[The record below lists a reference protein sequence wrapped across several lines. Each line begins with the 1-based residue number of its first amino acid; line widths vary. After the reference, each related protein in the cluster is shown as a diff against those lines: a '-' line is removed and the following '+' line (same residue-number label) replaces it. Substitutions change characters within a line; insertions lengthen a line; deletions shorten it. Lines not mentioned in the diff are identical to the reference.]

1 MSGGGDVL
9 AIVATGAG
17 VVAAVLLGVWRIV
30 RFEVGEVRRDLAAVD
45 ARLTGQIGEV
55 ESRLGARID
64 ALDARLTAE
73 IGEVNRRIDAVLL
86 ADRDARRAS

>member
-1 MSGGGDVL
+1 MRRPAQRTDFFHGLV
-9 AIVATGAG
+9 G

-30 RFEVGEVRRDLAAVD
+30 RVEVNAVEARLGALIGDVRRDL
-45 ARLTGQIGEV
+45 TGQ
-55 ESRLGARID
+55 
-64 ALDARLTAE
+64 

>member
-1 MSGGGDVL
+1 MSAEVIAVVL
-9 AIVATGAG
+9 TGVG

-30 RFEVGEVRRDLAAVD
+30 RVEVNAVETRLGAQIGDVRREIGDVRRDL
-45 ARLTGQIGEV
+45 TGQ
-55 ESRLGARID
+55 
-64 ALDARLTAE
+64 

>member
-1 MSGGGDVL
+1 MSAEVIAVVL
-9 AIVATGAG
+9 TGVG

-30 RFEVGEVRRDLAAVD
+30 RVEVNAVEARLGAQIGDVRREIGDVRRDL
-45 ARLTGQIGEV
+45 TGQ
-55 ESRLGARID
+55 
-64 ALDARLTAE
+64 